1 MTIYHLHFLS
11 SLAAIVFDFI
21 TYSSTPP
28 HFDGDFLK
36 RKQIIKLPTTDVAL
50 M

>member
-28 HFDGDFLK
+28 HFNGDFLK
-36 RKQIIKLPTTDVAL
+36 QQQRIKLPQQT
-50 M
+50 